1 MFLTIFFSLRL
12 MKEEP
17 FPDSPIVFLL
27 MGASNLARGYSMLTH
42 HLSEC
47 LKKNKLEFFNALGPG
62 RGFCARGGIFNITYS
77 PIQDSQVIESAE
89 KKSKEALHTVVLFTD
104 IGNDLMYGVSADTLI
119 ARLDIMI
126 DKILKWDADIF
137 LTSIHVNLTKDISP
151 TIFLV
156 LRFLL
161 YPNSKANYEE
171 VDLSILKINDY
182 LEDKVSDN
190 QRIHLITGLEAFA
203 GLDKIHYSLLKTH
216 AAWSVVTEKIF
227 RVIKV
232 PAQKNL
238 RLIDGI
244 RSILSNLKR
253 LIFCDMFVLKKK
265 GSEFF

>member
-1 MFLTIFFSLRL
+1 

-17 FPDSPIVFLL
+17 FSDSPIVFLL

-47 LKKNKLEFFNALGPG
+47 LKKNKTEFLNALGPG
-62 RGFCARGGIFNITYS
+62 RGFCTRGGIFNITYS

-119 ARLDIMI
+119 ASLDIMI
-126 DKILKWDADIF
+126 DEILKWDADIF
-137 LTSIHVNLTKDISP
+137 LTSIHVNLKKDISP

-161 YPNSKANYEE
+161 YPSSKANYEE
-171 VDLSILKINDY
+171 MDLSIHQINDY
-182 LEDKVSDN
+182 LEDKVSEN
-190 QRIHLITGLEAFA
+190 QRMHLITGLEAFA

-216 AAWSVVTEKIF
+216 AAWSAVAEKIF
-227 RVIKV
+227 RVINV

-238 RLIDGI
+238 RLMDGI
-244 RSILSNLKR
+244 RSIFSNLKR

-265 GSEFF
+265 GREFF

>member
-1 MFLTIFFSLRL
+1 

-17 FPDSPIVFLL
+17 FPDPPIVFLL

-47 LKKNKLEFFNALGPG
+47 LKKNKTEFLNALGPG

-77 PIQDSQVIESAE
+77 PIQDCRIIESAE
-89 KKSKEALHTVVLFTD
+89 KKSKEALHTVALITD
-104 IGNDLMYGVSADTLI
+104 IGNDLMYGESADTLI
-119 ARLDIMI
+119 ASLDLMI
-126 DKILKWDADIF
+126 DEILKWGADIF
-137 LTSIHVNLTKDISP
+137 LTPIHVNLKKDVSP
-151 TIFLV
+151 TIFVV

-161 YPNSKANYEE
+161 YPSSKVNYEE
-171 VDLSILKINDY
+171 MDLSILKINDY
-182 LEDKVSDN
+182 LEDKVREN
-190 QRIHLITGLEAFA
+190 ERMHLITGLEAFA

-216 AAWSVVTEKIF
+216 AAWSAVAEKIF
-227 RVIKV
+227 RVINV

-244 RSILSNLKR
+244 RSIFSNLKR

-265 GSEFF
+265 GREFF